1 MGQIP
6 NNSTIIKLITIIL
19 VYVSRLKK
27 FFFFLNFYF
36 YAATLCSLLF
46 ILFSMHSSLLAIFFF
61 SKRLLLGY
69 SLFFFF
75 FVRLPLSLLL
85 HILSLCLLE
94 GGSTLLSPSSC
105 IPPKQKS
112 LFSFLVSCF
121 IFPFPIGRTLR
132 PKPSNSL

>member
-1 MGQIP
+1 MGLIP
-6 NNSTIIKLITIIL
+6 NNFIIIKLITIIL

-27 FFFFLNFYF
+27 NLFCFLFI

-46 ILFSMHSSLLAIFFF
+46 ILFSMHSSLLAVFFF

-121 IFPFPIGRTLR
+121 IFPLPIGRTLR

>member
-1 MGQIP
+1 MGQTP
-6 NNSTIIKLITIIL
+6 NNSIIIKSIIIIL

-27 FFFFLNFYF
+27 NLLCFFF
-36 YAATLCSLLF
+36 YAATLCSLIF
-46 ILFSMHSSLLAIFFF
+46 ILFSTHSSLFDVFFF

-121 IFPFPIGRTLR
+121 IFPLPIGRTLR